1 MPGVPGVPWGTVD
14 GKNFATPGPPAVD
27 GKNEETPG
35 APGAQILS
43 KFWFLV
49 VLRGP
54 GGPGAIT
61 NRRGMKKQA
70 RRLIFVIFGWIYEG
84 FMPIFDF

>member
-1 MPGVPGVPWGTVD
+1 MSSELLAFRLMDQIKQHLGPQGPKILP
-14 GKNFATPGPPAVD
+14 NFG
-27 GKNEETPG
+27 
-35 APGAQILS
+35 
-43 KFWFLV
+43 FLV

-61 NRRGMKKQA
+61 NRRGMKKYPGG
-70 RRLIFVIFGWIYEG
+70 LIFVRFGWSYEG

>member
-1 MPGVPGVPWGTVD
+1 MCRGQGQAEKINTVD
-14 GKNFATPGPPAVD
+14 GKNLA
-27 GKNEETPG
+27 TPG

-43 KFWFLV
+43 KFGFLV

-61 NRRGMKKQA
+61 NRRGMKKYPGG
-70 RRLIFVIFGWIYEG
+70 LIFVIFGWIYEG
-84 FMPIFDF
+84 FMPIFEF